1 MAYEK
6 PKLIAIVSASTAIQG
21 HEKCFCAYIDLLKEG
36 TMGAYVAD
44 E

>member
-6 PKLIAIVSASTAIQG
+6 PKLIAIVSACIAVEG
-21 HEKCFCAYIDLLKEG
+21 HEKCFCVYIDLLREE
-36 TMGAYVAD
+36 TMGAYEAD